1 MGRGG
6 GEGAG
11 LLVICKLGVLCA
23 RTSVE
28 AGVGHSPIGEPLSL
42 LALENVTIKGHTQEK
57 IKGTLDR
64 YRYKKLMD
72 LPSNGVGRQW

>member
-1 MGRGG
+1 M
-6 GEGAG
+6 
-11 LLVICKLGVLCA
+11 
-23 RTSVE
+23 E